1 MSFTGGTMKR
11 ILCLFL
17 GLAVAAFM
25 ALGSKAYA
33 AGAESLSLSVS
44 DGWAVFSAIVEAGA
58 FSLAWWQWRQNKHR
72 REEDFIAAL
81 FLARS
86 TFATFDGAIK
96 KLLTFIL
103 EDAGRRRLG
112 PFSID
117 RGRNET
123 QLLHRSTVLAAGS
136 AHADALRNLS
146 DYVSA
151 KDRKRIALI
160 LDQLAECQFADSDS
174 ALLQSA
180 IEARDRS
187 RDLLSGIGPQEFGRH
202 HSDDLGQPK
211 SAYRR
216 R

>member
-1 MSFTGGTMKR
+1 
-11 ILCLFL
+11 
-17 GLAVAAFM
+17 M

-180 IEARDRS
+180 IEGSRIGHETCCPASGLKNSEGITRTTSANQNRPIGVVDRRS
-187 RDLLSGIGPQEFGRH
+187 QGHRPWPLPI
-202 HSDDLGQPK
+202 
-211 SAYRR
+211 A
-216 R
+216 